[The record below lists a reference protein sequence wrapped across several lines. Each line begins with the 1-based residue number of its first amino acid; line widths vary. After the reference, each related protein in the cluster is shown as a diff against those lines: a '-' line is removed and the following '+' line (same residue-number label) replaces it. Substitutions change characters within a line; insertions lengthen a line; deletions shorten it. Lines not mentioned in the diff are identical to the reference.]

1 MHTSLT
7 KILYIHAASF
17 TNHQTTYSQETLCT
31 TRRVWRVTL
40 GNLKD
45 MLKYLLDADNDNN
58 NDLSSDNDLQKSPLS
73 DTMSSFELETRSYTG
88 TDLRDMLNKK
98 LQQRKLVIT
107 LVFLYL

>member
-1 MHTSLT
+1 
-7 KILYIHAASF
+7 
-17 TNHQTTYSQETLCT
+17 
-31 TRRVWRVTL
+31 
-40 GNLKD
+40 